1 MSSLSYYNNAQRKY
15 CTAVQKK
22 RHAQSQTR
30 WTRRKQTSQDA
41 QPKTAPRSRQPAKVP
56 RPVHPRPRITPLPAH
71 MKPTPYHQTPR
82 PSIQSTHEC
91 ATVTCVLSHATPEA
105 LSRSSSTP
113 HSFPILFFLIKQCV
127 ERLTLV
133 RPPRH

>member
-1 MSSLSYYNNAQRKY
+1 MSSLSYYKHAQRKY

-105 LSRSSSTP
+105 LSRSLCSRLNSRAALLP
-113 HSFPILFFLIKQCV
+113 YLILFQYFFLNKTM
-127 ERLTLV
+127 R
-133 RPPRH
+133 